1 MFYFRRSK
9 RGVDKME
16 LNILNMIS
24 NMKVKQEQQK
34 YNILVNENIPPKNN
48 IEIEDLSFETLSL
61 KNLDKSEIDF
71 GRQNNVFIIT

>member
-48 IEIEDLSFETLSL
+48 IKIENLSFETLSL

-71 GRQNNVFIIT
+71 EGQK